1 MLPARWIDPA
11 CPAPTPLAVQLYGDP
26 DLLLGAYSV
35 PLEYEEPLIQQVCLK
50 VVWCR

>member
-11 CPAPTPLAVQLYGDP
+11 CPAPTPLPLQLYGDP